1 MGCPLDFQMPAL
13 LSPHAAEAARCHCCC
28 YPAAAAVLVC
38 HHRLDAPCQPIRESS
53 LRFQTRCVAAAPGTS
68 MYVLGSVE
76 GRVAV
81 EVLDPSPRAQA
92 AKYAF
97 KVTDRIN

>member
-1 MGCPLDFQMPAL
+1 M
-13 LSPHAAEAARCHCCC
+13 
-28 YPAAAAVLVC
+28 
-38 HHRLDAPCQPIRESS
+38 
-53 LRFQTRCVAAAPGTS
+53 RFQTRCVAAAPGTS